1 VHDGFYQL
9 VLMPRPRAVTSPDRH
24 DILVRMRA
32 IWFSML
38 GLALACRGGVADAG
52 PARDCSRA
60 AARKLRKDADQAA
73 SAKDHARAIA
83 LLEPFLRECSDDKEP
98 VDRGWVASDLAV
110 DYEKT
115 GQFVECQKLLG
126 PLTYPRSA
134 VQQSGDDK
142 LIGAISHNLDRCSK
156 GLDAKYAAVKTG
168 GCTLPLGRAIA
179 TAAAPAALAP
189 RGASAACVVLVRGK
203 PAAKGA
209 DDDPE
214 SRDVACPRVVLAS
227 KGARAGLD
235 YQDLSGSDP
244 GGALGDDSVCCN
256 LTSIAAGTVGG
267 KTLIRVRGHG
277 RDCSGGT
284 ADSAS
289 DAFYEWNGKGLS
301 PAFDASVGYH

>member
-1 VHDGFYQL
+1 
-9 VLMPRPRAVTSPDRH
+9 VTSPDRH
-24 DILVRMRA
+24 DILVDMRA
-32 IWFSML
+32 ISLCLL
-38 GLALACRGGVADAG
+38 GVALACGGGAADAG
-52 PARDCSRA
+52 PARDCSKA
-60 AARKLRKDADQAA
+60 AARKLRKEADQAA
-73 SAKDHARAIA
+73 DAKDPAKAIA
-83 LLEPFLRECSDDKEP
+83 LLEPYLRACSDDKDP
-98 VDRGWVASDLAV
+98 VERGWVANDLAA

-134 VQQSGDDK
+134 VQHSGDDK
-142 LIGAISHNLDRCSK
+142 LIHAITHNLDRCSK
-156 GLDAKYAAVKTG
+156 GFETKYAAIKPG

-179 TAAAPAALAP
+179 TAAAPASLVP

-203 PAAKGA
+203 PAAKAA

-214 SRDVACPRVVLAS
+214 SHDVTCPRVVLAS
-227 KGARAGLD
+227 KGAKADLD

-256 LTSIAAGTVGG
+256 LTSIAAGTVSG
-267 KTLIRVRGHG
+267 KTLVRVRGHG

-301 PAFDASVGYH
+301 PAFDASIGYH

>member
-1 VHDGFYQL
+1 MCL
-9 VLMPRPRAVTSPDRH
+9 
-24 DILVRMRA
+24 
-32 IWFSML
+32 L
-38 GLALACRGGVADAG
+38 GLVVAPALACGGAADAG
-52 PARDCSRA
+52 PARDCSKP
-60 AARKLRKDADQAA
+60 AARKLRKEADQAA
-73 SAKDHARAIA
+73 SAKDPAKAIA
-83 LLEPFLRECSDDKEP
+83 LLEPFLRECSDDKDP
-98 VDRGWVASDLAV
+98 VERGWVASDLAA
-110 DYEKT
+110 DYEAT
-115 GQFVECQKLLG
+115 GQFIECQKLLG

-142 LIGAISHNLDRCSK
+142 LIRAIAHNLDRCSK
-156 GLDAKYAAVKTG
+156 GLEARYATVKPG
-168 GCTLPLGRAIA
+168 GCTLPLSRAIA
-179 TAAAPAALAP
+179 TAAAPAALVP

-203 PAAKGA
+203 PAAKGS

-214 SRDVACPRVVLAS
+214 ARDVVCPRVVLAW
-227 KGARAGLD
+227 KGGKPGLE

-256 LTSIAAGTVGG
+256 LTSIAAGAVGG
-267 KTLIRVRGHG
+267 KTLVRVRGHG

>member
-1 VHDGFYQL
+1 
-9 VLMPRPRAVTSPDRH
+9 
-24 DILVRMRA
+24 MRA
-32 IWFSML
+32 ISICLL
-38 GLALACRGGVADAG
+38 GVALACGGGAADAG
-52 PARDCSRA
+52 PARDCSKA

-83 LLEPFLRECSDDKEP
+83 LLEPFLRACSDDKEP
-98 VDRGWVASDLAV
+98 VERGWVASDLAV

-134 VQQSGDDK
+134 VQHSGDDK
-142 LIGAISHNLDRCSK
+142 LIRAIAHNLDRCSK
-156 GLDAKYAAVKTG
+156 GLETRYAAVKTG
-168 GCTLPLGRAIA
+168 GCTLPLSRAIA
-179 TAAAPAALAP
+179 TAAAPAALVP

-203 PAAKGA
+203 PAAKGS

-214 SRDVACPRVVLAS
+214 ARDVVCPRVVLAW
-227 KGARAGLD
+227 KGAKAGLE

-256 LTSIAAGTVGG
+256 LTSIATGTVGG
-267 KTLIRVRGHG
+267 KTLVRVRGHG

-289 DAFYEWNGKGLS
+289 DVFYEWNGKALS